1 IARINRQDEVSVAL
15 ASMDVEQLQ
24 YRASEASQTLAL
36 CAEHE
41 GAAAQRPTEASIP
54 CLCGL
59 AVECINVVE
68 RAELSTGL
76 ARLVTAGCE
85 VLSALLLPWAEAS
98 GEAWS
103 FDWVQET
110 LEDLSDQIDFLA
122 LEVYCGLGRLETK
135 VHEWDAL
142 PVVLDP
148 EEEDG
153 LGVFWGSI
161 EHRQA
166 LQELS
171 SWLLCVLFRALGY
184 TSVSG
189 PALMEFTNHDTL
201 CLCSL
206 LRGLF
211 AGRLGDGSLP
221 HDLGELQA
229 AALSALCGL
238 AAPELAFYCSDGG
251 EGDIHEQNRALNFY
265 MEVLA
270 SAMVETGVLEASLAA
285 ALALCGR
292 SPQEGGA
299 IGAKFLQFLAT
310 LLVQVATQD
319 PPAVPDEASAPLQRL
334 RTRVY
339 RAADKLGSLL
349 EVVALYATD
358 MAMQRDLAA
367 SCACLAAAMVQES
380 GQPEGCSEDHFT
392 LGRLGEAELPLPC
405 CQRLRRGKP
414 GSDRGIRETCHP
426 GGARQPRLQR
436 RGPELR
442 DSDAHRADRP
452 DVPRGCCSRTTAP
465 IASGSTSTGV
475 DSIGRFSAGTLR

>member
-1 IARINRQDEVSVAL
+1 
-15 ASMDVEQLQ
+15 MDVEQLQ
-24 YRASEASQTLAL
+24 HRATEAAQTLAL
-36 CAEHE
+36 CIEHE
-41 GAAAQRPTEASIP
+41 SMAAHRPTEATIP

-68 RAELSTGL
+68 RAELRTSI

-85 VLSALLLPWAEAS
+85 VLSALLLPWAEGS

-110 LEDLSDQIDFLA
+110 LEDLSDQIEFLA

-135 VHEWDAL
+135 VSEWDEL

-148 EEEDG
+148 GEDSFDT
-153 LGVFWGSI
+153 FWGSI

-171 SWLLCVLFRALGY
+171 AWLLCILFRALGY
-184 TSVSG
+184 ASVSG
-189 PALMEFTNHDTL
+189 RALMEFANRDTL

-211 AGRLGDGSLP
+211 AGRLGDSSLP

-229 AALSALCGL
+229 AALAALCGL
-238 AAPELAFYCSDGG
+238 TAPELAFYYSDGA

-285 ALALCGR
+285 VLVLSGR
-292 SPQEGGA
+292 SPAEGA
-299 IGAKFLQFLAT
+299 AVGAKFLQFLAS
-310 LLVQVATQD
+310 LLVQVALQGPRTS
-319 PPAVPDEASAPLQRL
+319 AAAPLDPLQKL
-334 RTRVY
+334 RKNVF

-349 EVVALYATD
+349 EVVT
-358 MAMQRDLAA
+358 MQTAEICGHRDLVA
-367 SCACLAAAMVQES
+367 SCACLAAALVQES

-392 LGRLGEAELPLPC
+392 LTCRFLVASGFDTGSLSRMEASEKPGTLAALGALACNVGELDFVRPALSEQIGLLAPEDVARAR
-405 CQRLRRGKP
+405 QRLVRP
-414 GSDRGIRETCHP
+414 GAQR
-426 GGARQPRLQR
+426 PR
-436 RGPELR
+436 
-442 DSDAHRADRP
+442 
-452 DVPRGCCSRTTAP
+452 
-465 IASGSTSTGV
+465 STS
-475 DSIGRFSAGTLR
+475 AGADPSW